1 LEQDHRGL
9 KQRYWPMCGLKM
21 VITAERFC
29 RLFDEFRA
37 FLRLQS
43 QRNQSLSL
51 ARRRDIHQRRLTYV
65 LEMLTTA

>member
-1 LEQDHRGL
+1 
-9 KQRYWPMCGLKM
+9 MCGLKT
-21 VITAERFC
+21 VITAECFC

-51 ARRRDIHQRRLTYV
+51 ARRRDIHQKRLTY
-65 LEMLTTA
+65 LLAIMTTA